1 MLYTTTHN
9 MEEWEKDL
17 EDFDDPKQGISD
29 KIQWDVMLN
38 NARNKA
44 QQIAEDFKAR
54 LPEILKKDFL

>member
-1 MLYTTTHN
+1 
-9 MEEWEKDL
+9 
-17 EDFDDPKQGISD
+17 
-29 KIQWDVMLN
+29 MLN